1 MADVK
6 KYTDQIAK
14 AQKGRDVRDSIVNA
28 INAVSDENNEYN
40 QVKSDILAA
49 QSDIAEK
56 VAKNEQTEQTFA
68 ADVKKAEALKQ
79 GLDSNIEQGTA
90 LKSQLETTISTADT
104 GKKNLDAS
112 NTTAAETKADLDAS
126 NATASETKTGLDA
139 TNKTAAGLVTSLGDK
154 IAEGTQVKTDIQ
166 TTGETAMSNL
176 QAEAAKQQEYIKTSI
191 DDTLSVSGKAADA
204 AVTGKK
210 IDSLKE
216 DLDTQSSNLDYEVNS
231 RLKQFYKYSKGATE
245 INDSDNGRLHNLK
258 VYGRS
263 EQKQYS
269 GKNLLNATLQTTTQ
283 NGVTCTANGDGTYT
297 LDGTANANAVFNLGS
312 VTFTGDTK
320 YKICGCPQG
329 GGIIE
334 RYHIEPYGSTNEQ
347 RDIGNGVIYSLS
359 NDETKAIYIVV
370 TIGFRASN
378 LLFKPMITTD
388 LTATY
393 DDFEPYTGGIPSPN
407 PDYPQE
413 IKSVVNPTVKVC
425 GKNLFKATL
434 GNTTANGVTCT
445 NNGDGTYTLNGTCTV
460 STPLSKIGIFDHILN
475 EPLCLTGV
483 PSGCGSYLALARYDG
498 NNILVTDGK
507 NTKID
512 AGIHTKHIEFWIT
525 KGTTLNNVIFKPMLT
540 TDLTATYDDFEPYH
554 EQTVTL
560 PYTLNAI
567 HVNSG
572 GNVTIDGQQYI
583 ADYVDVE
590 RGKRIKY
597 ITKKYIKDL
606 PFVYSST
613 DKQFFINLTNIKL
626 LNIDIM
632 NNIISSCFSSGN
644 NKESFKSI
652 SNGEFYIKQ
661 NVFNIKCD
669 KFTNVDDLKSALGNE
684 YFLYDTTKPEE
695 TDLTEEELQSFKLL
709 QAYYPTTNISINSE
723 QLDGYTVF
731 NYPTPFEDEWIKTKK
746 DVDSLKE
753 DLSNKITK
761 FYASSKG
768 ETHLADSDNGKIMDM
783 MLYGKSEQ
791 KQYSGKNLFDF
802 HQLKPKNPNITT
814 VTTTEDAIIVSSN
827 AQTFT
832 GAVKIYEECDAF
844 KGKTITISANI
855 VKADNFDAI
864 INFGCG
870 LFYEN
875 EWHWKLQKVTDLGAR
890 YITVIVPETITKI
903 QFLLNTNDTN
913 VAKANTI
920 TVSEYMVEYGSE
932 PTTYEPYTGGIPSP
946 NPDYPQEIKSVVNP
960 TMKVCGKNLFNSK
973 KFPII
978 LNRAIDTNTG
988 VVYESSG
995 GKYCATEKY
1004 IPFPYGGKII
1014 SFNASMSLCAYDK
1027 DYKFISAI
1035 RYHSQAPFGTTYV
1048 RFDIKIEDKAQI
1060 ELSESTTTYE
1070 PYHEQTVTLPYT
1082 LNAIPVESGGN
1093 VTIDGQQYI
1102 ADYVD
1107 VERGKL
1113 VRMVANNRLLSSY
1126 NWNTANEYYWGSVS
1140 ATTNGKTPITA
1151 DNSKKMCACKYL
1163 FASSTYDVMA
1173 KKSGIAINNI
1183 KQVVIG
1189 LNCFASVDDLK
1200 TFLANNDVRL
1210 VYPLEVPEETDLT
1223 TEEIAAF
1230 KALVTYYPTT
1240 NISVN
1245 SEQLDGY
1252 TIFNYPI
1259 SMENG
1264 WNYVKKQLNDNRDY
1278 IYDMDLQSAE
1288 AYVNSEYAVAL
1299 TELEV

>member
-216 DLDTQSSNLDYEVNS
+216 DLSN
-231 RLKQFYKYSKGATE
+231 KITKFYASNQGETHLA
-245 INDSDNGRLHNLK
+245 DSDNGKIMDMML
-258 VYGRS
+258 YGKS

-269 GKNLLNATLQTTTQ
+269 GKNLLNVTFKTDTYS
-283 NGVTCTANGDGTYT
+283 GVTLTNNGDGTYT
-297 LDGTANANAVFNLGS
+297 IEGTNNSSGELIFSLVRTVDEQKALYNSLIGKKVKFITESGSTISGS
-312 VTFTGDTK
+312 VGRICFVLYNETEKKYSNETYNGGDVAVPTGYDLSVVDIHIYVGQTVPK
-320 YKICGCPQG
+320 T
-329 GGIIE
+329 II
-334 RYHIEPYGSTNEQ
+334 
-347 RDIGNGVIYSLS
+347 
-359 NDETKAIYIVV
+359 
-370 TIGFRASN
+370 
-378 LLFKPMITTD
+378 KPMITTD

-425 GKNLFKATL
+425 GKNLLKATL
-434 GNTTANGVTCT
+434 ESTTKNGITCT
-445 NNGDGTYTLNGTCTV
+445 NNGDGTYTLNGTANGGNDTIV
-460 STPLSKIGIFDHILN
+460 SFNVGHMIAKSGKYIVVGCPKGESSEKYNLRIGKDNIPWGTYLSSDLGNGRLIDVTENAPIT
-475 EPLCLTGV
+475 LTFMIKTGYT
-483 PSGCGSYLALARYDG
+483 CD
-498 NNILVTDGK
+498 
-507 NTKID
+507 
-512 AGIHTKHIEFWIT
+512 
-525 KGTTLNNVIFKPMLT
+525 NVIFKPMIVDASLYPDT
-540 TDLTATYDDFEPYH
+540 TYDDFEPYH

-560 PYTLNAI
+560 PYTLNA
-567 HVNSG
+567 V
-572 GNVTIDGQQYI
+572 
-583 ADYVDVE
+583 
-590 RGKRIKY
+590 
-597 ITKKYIKDL
+597 
-606 PFVYSST
+606 
-613 DKQFFINLTNIKL
+613 
-626 LNIDIM
+626 
-632 NNIISSCFSSGN
+632 
-644 NKESFKSI
+644 
-652 SNGEFYIKQ
+652 
-661 NVFNIKCD
+661 
-669 KFTNVDDLKSALGNE
+669 
-684 YFLYDTTKPEE
+684 
-695 TDLTEEELQSFKLL
+695 
-709 QAYYPTTNISINSE
+709 
-723 QLDGYTVF
+723 
-731 NYPTPFEDEWIKTKK
+731 
-746 DVDSLKE
+746 
-753 DLSNKITK
+753 
-761 FYASSKG
+761 
-768 ETHLADSDNGKIMDM
+768 
-783 MLYGKSEQ
+783 
-791 KQYSGKNLFDF
+791 
-802 HQLKPKNPNITT
+802 
-814 VTTTEDAIIVSSN
+814 
-827 AQTFT
+827 
-832 GAVKIYEECDAF
+832 
-844 KGKTITISANI
+844 
-855 VKADNFDAI
+855 
-864 INFGCG
+864 
-870 LFYEN
+870 
-875 EWHWKLQKVTDLGAR
+875 
-890 YITVIVPETITKI
+890 
-903 QFLLNTNDTN
+903 
-913 VAKANTI
+913 
-920 TVSEYMVEYGSE
+920 
-932 PTTYEPYTGGIPSP
+932 
-946 NPDYPQEIKSVVNP
+946 
-960 TMKVCGKNLFNSK
+960 
-973 KFPII
+973 
-978 LNRAIDTNTG
+978 
-988 VVYESSG
+988 
-995 GKYCATEKY
+995 
-1004 IPFPYGGKII
+1004 
-1014 SFNASMSLCAYDK
+1014 
-1027 DYKFISAI
+1027 
-1035 RYHSQAPFGTTYV
+1035 
-1048 RFDIKIEDKAQI
+1048 
-1060 ELSESTTTYE
+1060 
-1070 PYHEQTVTLPYT
+1070 
-1082 LNAIPVESGGN
+1082 PVETGGN

-1210 VYPLEVPEETDLT
+1210 VYPLEVPTEIDLT
-1223 TEEIAAF
+1223 SEEVQAF
-1230 KALVTYYPTT
+1230 KSLATYYPVT
-1240 NISVN
+1240 NIFIN

-1252 TIFNYPI
+1252 TVFNYPI
-1259 SMENG
+1259 SMANG

-1278 IYDMDLQSAE
+1278 IYDMDIQSAE